1 MPPHHLTDDEV
12 DAVLA
17 AARPIAND
25 RRDAFLQAV
34 ADALAG
40 LSELGPGAT
49 YRVIRDVQKQ
59 FFDPPD
65 STGSTIRH
73 GGYGY

>member
-1 MPPHHLTDDEV
+1 VQPLRLS
-12 DAVLA
+12 DAELDA
-17 AARPIAND
+17 LYRAARPIAQD

-65 STGSTIRH
+65 FTASTIRH